1 LEQLRTELKK
11 WRDRNEWYQAIDEVN
26 EKRSRLENMIAW
38 AQIEVYEKDATAAL
52 KMVED
57 QKQNLE
63 KVLLNKLAFQT
74 TQ

>member
-1 LEQLRTELKK
+1 MKK

-38 AQIEVYEKDATAAL
+38 SQIEVYEKEATAAL

-57 QKQNLE
+57 QKENLE
-63 KVLLNKLAFQT
+63 KVLWNKQGFQT

>member
-1 LEQLRTELKK
+1 MIKVILFQSLEHLRTELKK

-38 AQIEVYEKDATAAL
+38 SQIEVYEKEATAAL

-57 QKQNLE
+57 QKENLE
-63 KVLLNKLAFQT
+63 KV
-74 TQ
+74 